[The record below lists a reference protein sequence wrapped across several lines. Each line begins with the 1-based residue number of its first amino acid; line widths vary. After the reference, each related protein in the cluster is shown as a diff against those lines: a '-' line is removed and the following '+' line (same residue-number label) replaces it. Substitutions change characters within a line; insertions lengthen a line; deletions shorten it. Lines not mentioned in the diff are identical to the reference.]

1 MESFTSVY
9 YACMKQF
16 GCVILYCLVVS
27 RVFTT
32 VLDLESILVV
42 PYFITSQTTSIRQWK
57 RLSLWGFITSWVI
70 RVLQLIAKACRQHV

>member
-16 GCVILYCLVVS
+16 GCVILYCLVVL

-42 PYFITSQTTSIRQWK
+42 PYFITSQTIRQWK
-57 RLSLWGFITSWVI
+57 RLSLWGFTYILGHPGITVDCKS
-70 RVLQLIAKACRQHV
+70 L

>member
-32 VLDLESILVV
+32 VLDLGSRSFPISL
-42 PYFITSQTTSIRQWK
+42 RHK
-57 RLSLWGFITSWVI
+57 LSANGSVCHCGDLLTSWVI

>member
-16 GCVILYCLVVS
+16 GCFILYCLVVS

-57 RLSLWGFITSWVI
+57 RLSLWGFTYILGYPGITVDCKS
-70 RVLQLIAKACRQHV
+70 L

>member
-16 GCVILYCLVVS
+16 GCFILYCLVVS

-32 VLDLESILVV
+32 VLDLGSILVV
-42 PYFITSQTTSIRQWK
+42 PYFITSQTVRQWK
-57 RLSLWGFITSWVI
+57 RLSLWGFTYIVGHPGITVDCKS
-70 RVLQLIAKACRQHV
+70 L

>member
-57 RLSLWGFITSWVI
+57 RLSLWEFTYILGHPGITVDCKS
-70 RVLQLIAKACRQHV
+70 L

>member
-32 VLDLESILVV
+32 VLDLGNILVV

-57 RLSLWGFITSWVI
+57 RLSLWGFTYILGHPGITVDCKS
-70 RVLQLIAKACRQHV
+70 L

>member
-1 MESFTSVY
+1 MYE
-9 YACMKQF
+9 AI

-57 RLSLWGFITSWVI
+57 RLSLWGFTYNLGHPGITVDCKS
-70 RVLQLIAKACRQHV
+70 L